1 MISVSSFA
9 DPSPYPPLCVER
21 PNPGYAAEML
31 SNIGACRS
39 EMSTISLYIYNDT
52 ILADTNPEYA
62 RIFHKISMVEMRH
75 LHIFARLA
83 YLLGADPRLWTCN
96 GKRPC
101 YWSPACNRYPQQLPT
116 LLKNACQGEQETVLK
131 YRCQAEHIQDAY
143 VVDLLNRIILD
154 EQLHVQIFQ
163 DMLEDVSCP
172 AGSES

>member
-21 PNPGYAAEML
+21 PNPDYAAEIL
-31 SNIGACRS
+31 SNIGACHS

-52 ILADTNPEYA
+52 ILAEQNPECA
-62 RIFHKISMVEMRH
+62 QIFHKISMVEMRH
-75 LHIFARLA
+75 LQIFSRLSHM
-83 YLLGADPRLWTCN
+83 LGADPRLWTCS

-101 YWSPACNRYPQQLPT
+101 YWSPACNRYPSKLPAII
-116 LLKNACQGEQETVLK
+116 KNACQGEQEAVLK

-163 DMLEDVSCP
+163 EMLRDI
-172 AGSES
+172 GQ